1 MRTMKV
7 MQPPHRRADARL
19 VRGAAQ
25 GLYWQ
30 AGDGMVVRVAA
41 REDAAR
47 HVPIDAW
54 QLEACAPEGGIVYS
68 DVRDTAKAAQPD
80 ARKVGAAGLAMALW
94 MRLFAD
100 TA

>member
-1 MRTMKV
+1 MRTTKL
-7 MQPPHRRADARL
+7 MQPPHRHADARL
-19 VRGAAQ
+19 VRGATQ
-25 GLYWQ
+25 GHYWQ

-41 REDAAR
+41 REDLPR
-47 HVPIDAW
+47 HVPVDAW
-54 QLEACAPEGGIVYS
+54 QVEACAPEGGIVYS
-68 DVRDTAKAAQPD
+68 DVREAAKVGQPD

>member
-1 MRTMKV
+1 MRAMKM

-19 VRGAAQ
+19 VRGAAE

-41 REDAAR
+41 REDPAR
-47 HVPIDAW
+47 HAPIDAW
-54 QLEACAPEGGIVYS
+54 QLEACAPEGGVVYS
-68 DVRDTAKAAQPD
+68 DALDATRVAQPD